1 MLLGATNEI
10 FEISETDISKPGQ
23 IKPLDTT
30 KRILE
35 NVSWDWLQPMWVKL
49 KANGGKKMFLALWWE
64 LTLKVILQFLEPA
77 LCCCPS
83 L

>member
-10 FEISETDISKPGQ
+10 FEISEMDISKPGQ
-23 IKPLDTT
+23 IKPLGTT
-30 KRILE
+30 KCILE

-49 KANGGKKMFLALWWE
+49 KANGGKKMFLALWGE
-64 LTLKVILQFLEPA
+64 LTLKVILQFLELA